1 MKVANA
7 VVCSGEG
14 VDMLDMKDTIG
25 AASVEMLTLADVAKL
40 LNLHRNSVRRWTNL
54 GLLKCYRVGVR
65 GDRRFKAEDVKVFLE
80 SSGRQS
86 HDLVADTGQ
95 RNGYHA

>member
-40 LNLHRNSVRRWTNL
+40 RCVS
-54 GLLKCYRVGVR
+54 
-65 GDRRFKAEDVKVFLE
+65 
-80 SSGRQS
+80 
-86 HDLVADTGQ
+86 
-95 RNGYHA
+95 